1 MVQYYDRIKGGVKHM
16 AKKVYAVLK
25 GRRPGIYHTWAQCQE
40 QIHGFSGAQ
49 YKSFPTPA
57 QAEEY
62 MNGGSSSQAGDGETV
77 QTEATAYVDGSY
89 QAETKRFSCGVVFFY
104 QGREEHFSQLY
115 DDCELA
121 QMHNVAGEIMGS
133 RKAIEYCLDQG
144 IKSVTIYHDYEGIA
158 KWCTGEWQ
166 AKKAGTR
173 AYKDF
178 YDQAKEKV
186 EIHFIKVKGHSG
198 DQYNDLADQLARK
211 AFLMK

>member
-1 MVQYYDRIKGGVKHM
+1 
-16 AKKVYAVLK
+16 
-25 GRRPGIYHTWAQCQE
+25 
-40 QIHGFSGAQ
+40 
-49 YKSFPTPA
+49 
-57 QAEEY
+57 
-62 MNGGSSSQAGDGETV
+62 
-77 QTEATAYVDGSY
+77 
-89 QAETKRFSCGVVFFY
+89 
-104 QGREEHFSQLY
+104 
-115 DDCELA
+115 
-121 QMHNVAGEIMGS
+121 MGS